1 MLYMSAKESITS
13 FFRRTGFR
21 IWRERGA
28 TLLEKINVKETIMNA
43 EETIMHAEESI
54 TSFFR
59 RNSRERETTYVGKLD
74 GKLVASSQPVIIFEY
89 PHILH
94 TADTVENGATFLVKL
109 NEGRAASQAA

>member
-1 MLYMSAKESITS
+1 M
-13 FFRRTGFR
+13 
-21 IWRERGA
+21 
-28 TLLEKINVKETIMNA
+28 EKINVKETILNA

-74 GKLVASSQPVIIFEY
+74 GKLVGSRQPVIIYEY

-94 TADTVENGATFLVKL
+94 AADTVEDGATFLVKL
-109 NEGRAASQAA
+109 SEVKAASQAAVYKYDTDRWQKLHVSSFIQNAQPS